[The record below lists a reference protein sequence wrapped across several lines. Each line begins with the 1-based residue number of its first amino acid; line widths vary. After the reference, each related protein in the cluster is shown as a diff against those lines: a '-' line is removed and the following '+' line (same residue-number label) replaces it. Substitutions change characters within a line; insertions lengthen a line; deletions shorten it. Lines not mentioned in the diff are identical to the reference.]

1 MLWILL
7 ALMCLLGAGIAILP
21 FARDLRRSA
30 PVAISTLV
38 LVIGLSAGIYAL
50 QGRPEVPSG
59 AGSQPDV
66 SGMVSALA
74 ERLESQPDDINGW
87 KMLGRSHMTLGNY
100 AAAADAYRRAVE
112 LEDSQVAQTLVDYGV
127 ALARA
132 GGETL
137 SPQSVSLFENAIALA
152 PNNPEALFWGG
163 IAAFNRG
170 DAAEAANRWER
181 LLATNPPPEV
191 QSILSERIAVWRGG
205 EDAPPAPPVTAN
217 EGEPVLTVDIS
228 VADNARAALP
238 ADASVFVIAR
248 DPRQP
253 SPPIAVAR
261 RSLSE
266 LPARV
271 ALSDRDAMIPGRLL
285 SGFESFE
292 VEVRASASGNPS
304 AGPGDWSGTTL
315 AEPAVNSAIAVEIA
329 TPRR

>member
-7 ALMCLLGAGIAILP
+7 ALMCLLGAGIAVLP
-21 FARDLRRSA
+21 FARDLRRRA
-30 PVAISTLV
+30 PVAITTLL
-38 LVIGLSAGIYAL
+38 LVIGFSAGIYAL

-66 SGMVSALA
+66 GGMVTSLA
-74 ERLESQPDDINGW
+74 ERLETQPDDINGW
-87 KMLGRSHMTLGNY
+87 KMLGRSYMTLGNY
-100 AAAADAYRRAVE
+100 GAAAEAYGRAVE

-137 SPQSVSLFENAIALA
+137 SPQSISLFENAIALA

-170 DAAEAANRWER
+170 DSAEAANRWER

-205 EDAPPAPPVTAN
+205 QGAPPAPSAQAS
-217 EGEPVLTVDIS
+217 EGNPVLTVDIT
-228 VADNARAALP
+228 VADDARANLP

-248 DPRQP
+248 DPQQP

-266 LPARV
+266 LPAHV
-271 ALSDRDAMIPGRLL
+271 ALSDRDAMIPGRVL

-292 VEVRASASGNPS
+292 VEVRASASGNPA
-304 AGPGDWSGTTL
+304 AGPGDWSGTAR
-315 AEPAVNSAIAVEIA
+315 AEPAVSSAIAVEIA